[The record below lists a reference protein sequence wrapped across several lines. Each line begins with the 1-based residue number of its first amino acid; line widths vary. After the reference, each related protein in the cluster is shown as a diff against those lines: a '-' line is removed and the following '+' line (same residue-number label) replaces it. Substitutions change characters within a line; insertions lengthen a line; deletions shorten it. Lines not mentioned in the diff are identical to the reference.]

1 MADRSSGIC
10 QNYDIPN
17 SGRRHLPG
25 HDFFTCLDEVL
36 THHKVS
42 GKGMVG
48 VVYQQ
53 LLWQHCRTGDS
64 SAGCIDGVSF
74 LNWISTPYALPVKT
88 GEETQWQIAPQES
101 AKTMIFQIHW
111 SLSLF

>member
-1 MADRSSGIC
+1 M
-10 QNYDIPN
+10 
-17 SGRRHLPG
+17 
-25 HDFFTCLDEVL
+25 

-74 LNWISTPYALPVKT
+74 LNLEYHSFGRFLRSDLPLCFFAGLYRKCIRSTDLKVF
-88 GEETQWQIAPQES
+88 GELTAEECLTLDLVDYYKYQL
-101 AKTMIFQIHW
+101 K
-111 SLSLF
+111 

>member
-1 MADRSSGIC
+1 MDNLRSRLHRIYCYQEKKLRDGSPSTPA
-10 QNYDIPN
+10 IPM
-17 SGRRHLPG
+17 GCPVM
-25 HDFFTCLDEVL
+25 TCSTRLDEVL

-64 SAGCIDGVSF
+64 SAGCIDGVF
-74 LNWISTPYALPVKT
+74 LPEFGIS
-88 GEETQWQIAPQES
+88 
-101 AKTMIFQIHW
+101 
-111 SLSLF
+111 